1 MEQSG
6 MPDAKGRRK
15 RLLLVSTRLFWPAD
29 AGHRILL
36 YNYCRGLCDHYHY
49 DIYMYS
55 FLEYGQCYDEKD
67 KPYFIKK
74 VYKASQPGKLQVLL
88 NILRH
93 SLIGR
98 KRWSFQSSL
107 YYSKYNE
114 KKIEELIRKIKP
126 DAVMMD
132 LDRLSRY
139 YISLKDFKGLKTI
152 FMEDAL
158 SKRYLRQIKA
168 VRNDSG
174 ISGRYEGY
182 LPKWVNRIINAGFLR
197 NFILKEESKRL
208 ESEELEAAKNF
219 DALIYV
225 NRFETGDMNRRS
237 GRNNAYTVTMGADC
251 DYFGEDIKV
260 EKIPNTLSFVGN
272 MTVAANA
279 DSVRMIMD
287 KIIPLIPSKPVI
299 HFIGEAPDPL
309 REEYRDDPRCVF
321 EGTVKDIRKYV
332 KETCVVLSPVAYG
345 TGVKTKTIEGMA
357 MSMPVV
363 TNYLGIDGL
372 SAEPGKDLL
381 MSDDF
386 GEMAQMVDEL
396 LHDEKKRE
404 MLGKNGYEYA
414 RRMHRWED
422 IYKVFGEIGF

>member
-1 MEQSG
+1 MPETSG
-6 MPDAKGRRK
+6 QRK
-15 RLLLVSTRLFWPAD
+15 QLLLVSTRLFWPAD

-36 YNYCRGLCDHYHY
+36 YNYCRGLCDNYHY

-55 FLEYGQCYDEKD
+55 FLEYGQHYEEKE

-74 VYKASQPGKLQVLL
+74 VFLAKQPGFFDIAG

-93 SLIGR
+93 SLFGR

-107 YYSKYNE
+107 YYSKIND
-114 KKIEELIRKIKP
+114 KRIEELVRRIKP

-132 LDRLSRY
+132 IVRLSRY
-139 YISLKDFKGLKTI
+139 SSSLKGFQGLKTI

-158 SKRYLRQIKA
+158 SKRYLRQVNA

-174 ISGRYEGY
+174 ISGRYEKY
-182 LPKWVNRIINAGFLR
+182 LPKWVNRVINSRALR
-197 NFILKEESKRL
+197 NLILKEESKRL
-208 ESEELEAAKNF
+208 VSEELEAARNY

-225 NRFETGDMNRRS
+225 NRYETEDMNRRS

-251 DYFGEDIKV
+251 DYFGEKMEI

-287 KIIPLIPSKPVI
+287 KILPLIPGKPVV
-299 HFIGEAPDPL
+299 HFIGAVPEDL
-309 REEYRDDPRCVF
+309 KEEYRDNPQCVF
-321 EGTVKDIRKYV
+321 EGTVPDIRRYV
-332 KETCVVLSPVAYG
+332 KSTMVVLSPVAYG

-363 TNYLGIDGL
+363 TNSLGADGL
-372 SAEPGKDLL
+372 SAEPGKDLFV
-381 MSDDF
+381 SDDF
-386 GEMAQMVDEL
+386 SEMASMAGEL
-396 LHDEKKRE
+396 LNDGKKRME
-404 MLGKNGYEYA
+404 LGKNGQEYA
-414 RRMHRWED
+414 KKMHRWED
-422 IYKVFGEIGF
+422 IFKVFGEIGF

>member
-1 MEQSG
+1 MRPESSG
-6 MPDAKGRRK
+6 KRK
-15 RLLLVSTRLFWPAD
+15 RLLLVSTRIFWPAD
-29 AGHRILL
+29 VGHKILL
-36 YNYCRGLCDHYHY
+36 YNYCKGLYDHYHY
-49 DIYMYS
+49 DIYVYS
-55 FLEYGQCYDEKD
+55 FLEYGQSFCEKD

-74 VYKASQPGKLQVLL
+74 MFPAVQPGYPQIVG
-88 NILRH
+88 NIVRH

-98 KRWSFQSSL
+98 NRWSFQSSL
-107 YYSKYNE
+107 YYSRYNQKRIE
-114 KKIEELIRKIKP
+114 KLIRKIKP
-126 DAVMMD
+126 DAVMVD

-139 YISLKDFKGLKTI
+139 YPSLKGFDGLKTI

-158 SKRYLRQIKA
+158 SKRYIRQLRA

-182 LPKWVNRIINAGFLR
+182 LPGWVNRVINLRFLK
-197 NFILKEESKRL
+197 NLILKEESKRL
-208 ESEELEAAKNF
+208 KTEELEAARNF

-225 NRFETGDMNRRS
+225 NRFETEDMNKRS

-251 DYFGEDIKV
+251 DYFGEEIKIKKV
-260 EKIPNTLSFVGN
+260 PGTLSFVGN

-287 KIIPLIPSKPVI
+287 NIIPLIPSRPVI
-299 HFIGEAPDPL
+299 HFIGEVPDSL
-309 REEYRDDPRCVF
+309 REEYRYNPQCVF
-321 EGTVKDIRKYV
+321 EGVVDDIRKYV
-332 KETCVVLSPVAYG
+332 KSTMVVLSPVAYG

-372 SAEPGKDLL
+372 SVRVGKDLL
-381 MSDDF
+381 MSDDYA
-386 GEMAQMVDEL
+386 EMADMVEQL
-396 LHDEKKRE
+396 LHDEKKRLE
-404 MLGKNGYEYA
+404 LGRNGREYA
-414 RRMHRWED
+414 KSMHRWED